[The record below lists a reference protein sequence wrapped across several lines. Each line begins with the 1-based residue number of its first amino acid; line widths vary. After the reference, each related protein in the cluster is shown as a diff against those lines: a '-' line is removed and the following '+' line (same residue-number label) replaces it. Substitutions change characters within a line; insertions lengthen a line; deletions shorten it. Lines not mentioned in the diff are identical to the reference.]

1 MPHTIDHT
9 TGLPIVPP
17 TGLIG
22 AEAALRGG
30 FTGGVAGLQSGAQN
44 AIDLL
49 SGGFLNQTN
58 QIGQTINQG
67 IGGLQG
73 FADPGR
79 QATNLL
85 SQFSGAAGQPA
96 QAQAFQNFQ
105 QNPLTQFLQQQGERG
120 LLRTAGARGQLGG
133 GNIEK
138 DLLRFNQGLSL
149 QGLQTQF
156 GLLGDLS
163 QRGLGAAGQQAGLR
177 GQEAGFRAGLTG
189 QILPLGGLI
198 REREGRGLADLS
210 QQTGRDLAFGRTRAG
225 ENIAG
230 AIGDTSSAL
239 ARLRQGLGQDLSETL
254 SGSNLANLLTSAGF
268 NQAQSQQDLA
278 AILANINLGQ
288 GSQVTGLP
296 GIPGTQQT
304 PGALGGLGQL
314 AGGVGGLLTG
324 LAASDERL
332 KNNIVKIGETEIGT
346 NLYKWDWTEEGKL
359 IAGNQISM
367 GVIAQELLETQPDA
381 VILVNG
387 FYRVDYARIH

>member
-1 MPHTIDHT
+1 MPHTIDHV
-9 TGLPIVPP
+9 TGLPVVPP

-22 AEAALRGG
+22 SEAALRGG
-30 FTGGVAGLQSGAQN
+30 FTGGVAGIQSGAQN
-44 AIDLL
+44 ALDLL
-49 SGGFLNQTN
+49 STQFVNQTG

-67 IGGLQG
+67 VGGLQG
-73 FADPGR
+73 FAEPGR
-79 QATNLL
+79 QASSLL
-85 SQFSGAAGQPA
+85 SQFSGAAGAPA

-105 QNPLTQFLQQQGERG
+105 QDPFSQFLQQQGERG
-120 LLRTAGARGQLGG
+120 LLRTAASRGQLGG

-138 DLLRFNQGLSL
+138 DLIRFNQGNAL

-156 GLLGDLS
+156 GLLGDQA
-163 QRGLGAAGQQAGLR
+163 QRGLGAAGQQGQLR

-239 ARLRQGLGQDLSETL
+239 AQLRQSLGTDLSNTL
-254 SGSNLANLLTSAGF
+254 SGSNLANLLTAAAQ
-268 NQAQSQQDLA
+268 NQAQSQQSLA
-278 AILANINLGQ
+278 ALLANINAAQ
-288 GSQVTGLP
+288 GSSVGGLP
-296 GIPGTQQT
+296 GIPGIQQT
-304 PGALGGLGQL
+304 EGALGQVGQ
-314 AGGVGGLLTG
+314 AATGAALL
-324 LAASDERL
+324 LQSDERL
-332 KNNIVKIGETEIGT
+332 KTNIVKIGETEIGT

-359 IAGNQISM
+359 RAGNQITM

-381 VILVNG
+381 VILVDG
-387 FYRVDYARIH
+387 FYRVDYSRVH

>member
-1 MPHTIDHT
+1 MPHTIDHV
-9 TGLPIVPP
+9 TGLPVVPP

-22 AEAALRGG
+22 SEAALRGG
-30 FTGGVAGLQSGAQN
+30 FTGGVAGIQSGAQN

-49 SGGFLNQTN
+49 GREFVNQTG

-67 IGGLQG
+67 VGGLQG

-79 QATNLL
+79 QATALL
-85 SQFSGAAGQPA
+85 SQFSGAGGPQA
-96 QAQAFQNFQ
+96 QAQAFQQFQ

-138 DLLRFNQGLSL
+138 DLIRFNQGNAL
-149 QGLQTQF
+149 QGLETQF

-210 QQTGRDLAFGRTRAG
+210 QQTGRDLSFGRTRAG
-225 ENIAG
+225 EQIAG
-230 AIGDTSSAL
+230 AIGDTSTAL
-239 ARLRQGLGQDLSETL
+239 AELRQSLGTDLSNAL
-254 SGSNLANLLTSAGF
+254 SGSNLANLLTGAGQ
-268 NQAQSQQDLA
+268 NQASSQQTLA
-278 AILANINLGQ
+278 ALLANINAGQ
-288 GSQVTGLP
+288 GSSVGGLP

-304 PGALGGLGQL
+304 PGAIGQIGQ
-314 AGGVGGLLTG
+314 AATGAALL
-324 LAASDERL
+324 LSDERL
-332 KNNIVKIGETEIGT
+332 KTNIVKIGETEIGT

-359 IAGNQISM
+359 RAGNQITV
-367 GVIAQELLETQPDA
+367 GVIAQELLETQPEA
-381 VILVNG
+381 VSLVDG
-387 FYRVDYARIH
+387 FYRVDYSRVH